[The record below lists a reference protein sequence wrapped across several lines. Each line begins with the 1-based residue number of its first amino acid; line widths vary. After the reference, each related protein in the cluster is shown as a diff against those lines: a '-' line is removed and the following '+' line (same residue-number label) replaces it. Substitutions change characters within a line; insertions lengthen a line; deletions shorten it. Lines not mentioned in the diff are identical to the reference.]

1 VGLVRDAAGLTG
13 AVAALDGWRRGL
25 AAAPNAW
32 EGDALAHAV
41 TVAWLVARGALDRQ
55 ESRGGHARAD
65 FPARDDLHW
74 MVHAS
79 ESAHDKND

>member
-1 VGLVRDAAGLTG
+1 
-13 AVAALDGWRRGL
+13 
-25 AAAPNAW
+25 
-32 EGDALAHAV
+32 V